1 MGIQLAK
8 AVTGSKIISMD
19 LDDEKLRAAKE
30 NGADNTNLFKK
41 RRPIK
46 GSCGAD

>member
-8 AVTGSKIISMD
+8 GSKIISMD

-30 NGADNTNLFKK
+30 NGADNQYIQKK
-41 RRPIK
+41 K
-46 GSCGAD
+46 TQ